1 MWKNKETMRRFPF
14 LASRY
19 ALALLL
25 GVNFALLGISI
36 YLGLKSANQMKEIVK
51 EDFNQQQLVLARHTA
66 SLLDQDINFLK
77 RELSTLNFSPS
88 IQYIEPLSWA
98 NRIRATLASVRE
110 EGVVEIVRVSADG
123 ARAYQVDSR
132 GVDQITTG
140 SFKDAPFLAWA
151 AKPENKGQVLVMP
164 VSTRIPHYV
173 GRLITIMAVPT
184 YEMSVDETHP
194 HPSGSFAG
202 VLAFYI
208 DAHALADKFTQGIRS
223 GKTGYAWIM
232 DTDGVFLSHPER
244 DFVGKNAF
252 TVRKERMPAISFDAI
267 NQIQRE
273 KMLTGKEGVSTYI
286 SGWHRGMAG
295 EIQKLIAYAPV
306 MLEDRNVVQD
316 QKPAASWSV
325 AVVAPASE
333 VEGVIHTLYTRQ
345 FYLQVIIGLVVLSGT
360 IVMLNFRYE
369 TQFSSSLAEE
379 VERQKE
385 KLQKSEA
392 RYQGLVENAADLIY
406 TVDGD
411 GRLLSINRYAANLF
425 TTARSSVKPER
436 GDELIEGHTQEFV
449 GRTFYDIFKQ
459 KTADFHMEWLREVK
473 ETGKVRSKRHPVSI
487 GDQEFWF
494 STSIVGIKDEQGNT
508 FAFEI
513 ISRNITGRKAI
524 EDRMI
529 NMEKLAS
536 IGTLAAGVAHEIN
549 NPMTVILGFTEHLL
563 DQTKSLPEV
572 HETLQIIEDEGLRC
586 KKIVENLLTFAR
598 TPETSETSA
607 KANSILE
614 KTLAVVKNTL
624 LTKKIRLETSLA
636 PTLPRVKGDPRE
648 LQQVFINLI
657 NNAADAMKAGGTLK
671 VLTTLA
677 PDGKRVAIEFTDT
690 GSGIPREAQAKIFDP
705 FFTTKETGKGT
716 GLGLSMSYGII
727 SKFGGNIIFTSFP
740 ADEYPE
746 KHGSTFIVYL
756 PIITGPEAEAAVPKG
771 TAEPKAAVS

>member
-1 MWKNKETMRRFPF
+1 MRPFPF

-25 GVNFALLGISI
+25 GVNFVLLGISI
-36 YLGLKSANQMKEIVK
+36 YLGLKSANQMREIVK

-66 SLLDQDINFLK
+66 SLLEQDIHFLK

-88 IQYIEPLSWA
+88 IQYLEPLSWA
-98 NRIRATLASVRE
+98 NRMRATLASVRE
-110 EGVVEIVRVSADG
+110 EGVVEIVRLTPDG
-123 ARAYQVDSR
+123 NRAYQVDAR

-140 SFKDAPFLAWA
+140 AFKDAPFLAWA
-151 AKPENKGQVLVMP
+151 RNPEHKGQVLVMP
-164 VSTRIPHYV
+164 VSTQIPHYV
-173 GRLITIMAVPT
+173 GRLITVMAVPT

-194 HPSGSFAG
+194 HPSGAFTG

-208 DAHALADKFTQGIRS
+208 DAHALAQKFTQGIRS

-232 DTDGVFLSHPER
+232 DSQGIFLNHPER

-252 TVRKERMPAISFDAI
+252 TVRKARMPAISFDAI

-273 KMLTGKEGVSTYI
+273 KMLAGKEGWGTYI

-306 MLEDRNVVQD
+306 RLEDQNLVQENMPVD
-316 QKPAASWSV
+316 SWSV
-325 AVVAPASE
+325 AVVAPVSE
-333 VEGVIHTLYTRQ
+333 VEGVIHSLYLRQ

-369 TQFSSSLAEE
+369 QQFSSSLEAE
-379 VERQKE
+379 VNRQKE

-406 TVDGD
+406 TVDAD

-425 TTARSSVKPER
+425 AMARSSVKLAA
-436 GDELIEGHTQEFV
+436 GTLIEGTAQQFV
-449 GRTFYDIFKQ
+449 GRTFYDIFNQ
-459 KTADFHMEWLREVK
+459 KSADFHMEWLREVK
-473 ETGKVRSKRHPVSI
+473 ETGKVRSKRHPVGI

-494 STSIVGIKDEQGNT
+494 STSIVGIKDEQGET
-508 FAFEI
+508 FAYEI

-549 NPMTVILGFTEHLL
+549 NPIAVILGFAEHLL
-563 DQTKSLPEV
+563 DQTESLPEI
-572 HETLQIIEDEGLRC
+572 HETLQVIEDEGLRC

-598 TPETSETSA
+598 IPEVSETNA
-607 KANSILE
+607 DVTGLLE

-636 PTLPRVKGDPRE
+636 PNLPRVKGDPRE

-657 NNAADAMKAGGTLK
+657 NNAADAMPRGGTLR
-671 VLTTLA
+671 VVTTPG
-677 PDGKRVAIEFTDT
+677 PDGKRVAIEFIDT
-690 GSGIPREAQAKIFDP
+690 GYGIPREAQAKIFDP

-727 SKFGGNIIFTSFP
+727 TKFGGNIIFTSYP
-740 ADEYPE
+740 VDEYPE
-746 KHGSTFIVYL
+746 KHGTTFTVYL
-756 PIITGPEAEAAVPKG
+756 PIISSLEAEESGPEPTPSETAAVI
-771 TAEPKAAVS
+771 S

>member
-1 MWKNKETMRRFPF
+1 MRRFPF

-66 SLLDQDINFLK
+66 SLLEQDIHFLK

-88 IQYIEPLSWA
+88 MQYVEPLSWA
-98 NRIRATLASVRE
+98 NRMRATLASVRE
-110 EGVVEIVRVSADG
+110 EGVVEIVRLTPGGD
-123 ARAYQVDSR
+123 RAYQVDSR

-140 SFKDAPFLAWA
+140 SFKDAPYLEWA
-151 AKPENKGQVLVMP
+151 RQPEHKGQILVMP
-164 VSTRIPHYV
+164 VSTQIPHYV
-173 GRLITIMAVPT
+173 GRLIMVMAMPT
-184 YEMSVDETHP
+184 YEMSVDDAHP
-194 HPSGSFAG
+194 HPSGAFAG

-208 DAHALADKFTQGIRS
+208 DAHQLAKKFTQGIRS

-232 DTDGVFLSHPER
+232 DSKGIFLSHPER
-244 DFVGKNAF
+244 DFIGKNAF
-252 TVRKERMPAISFDAI
+252 TVRKERMSAISFDAI

-273 KMLTGKEGVSTYI
+273 KMLAGKEGWGAYI
-286 SGWHRGMAG
+286 SGWHGGMAG
-295 EIQKLIAYAPV
+295 EIQKLMAYAPV
-306 MLEDRNVVQD
+306 QLEDQNLVQEGS
-316 QKPAASWSV
+316 PPTSWSV
-325 AVVAPASE
+325 AVVAPSSE
-333 VEGVIHTLYTRQ
+333 VEGVIHSVYVRQ

-369 TQFSSSLAEE
+369 QQFSSSLEEE
-379 VERQKE
+379 VNRQKE

-425 TTARSSVKPER
+425 AMARSAVKPAGRETLV
-436 GDELIEGHTQEFV
+436 EAAPHEFV
-449 GRTFYDIFKQ
+449 GRTFYDIFNQ
-459 KTADFHMEWLREVK
+459 KSADFHMEWLREVQ
-473 ETGKVRSKRHPVSI
+473 ETGKVRSKRHPVGI

-494 STSIVGIKDEQGNT
+494 STSIVGIKDEQGQT
-508 FAFEI
+508 FAYEI

-549 NPMTVILGFTEHLL
+549 NPIAVILGFSEHLL
-563 DQTKSLPEV
+563 GQTEDLPEI
-572 HETLQIIEDEGLRC
+572 HETLQVIEDEGLRC

-598 TPETSETSA
+598 SPETAETSA
-607 KANSILE
+607 DVTAILD

-624 LTKKIRLETSLA
+624 LTKKIRLDTSLA
-636 PTLPRVKGDPRE
+636 PALPRVKGDPQE

-657 NNAADAMKAGGTLK
+657 NNAADAMKGGGILK
-671 VLTTLA
+671 VVTA
-677 PDGKRVAIEFTDT
+677 SSPDGKRVAIEFIDT
-690 GSGIPREAQAKIFDP
+690 GSGIPRDVQPKIFDP
-705 FFTTKETGKGT
+705 FFTTKKTGEGT

-727 SKFGGNIIFTSFP
+727 SKFGGNIIFTSYP
-740 ADEYPE
+740 AQEYPE
-746 KHGSTFIVYL
+746 KHGTTFTVYL
-756 PIITGPEAEAAVPKG
+756 PIISGPEAE
-771 TAEPKAAVS
+771 TAGREQAMPPSDAILY

>member
-1 MWKNKETMRRFPF
+1 MRRFPF
-14 LASRY
+14 FASRY
-19 ALALLL
+19 ALVLLL
-25 GVNFALLGISI
+25 GVNFGLLGISI
-36 YLGLKSANQMKEIVK
+36 VLGLKSANQMKEIVK
-51 EDFNQQQLVLARHTA
+51 EDFNQQQLVLARYTA
-66 SLLDQDINFLK
+66 SLLEQDINFLK

-88 IQYIEPLSWA
+88 IQYLEPLSWA
-98 NRIRATLASVRE
+98 NRMRATLASVRE
-110 EGVVEIVRVSADG
+110 EGVVEILRISPDG
-123 ARAYQVDSR
+123 NRAYQMDSR

-140 SFKDAPFLAWA
+140 SFKNAPFLEWA
-151 AKPENKGQVLVMP
+151 GKPEHKGQVLVTP
-164 VSTRIPHYV
+164 VSTEIPHYV
-173 GRLITIMAVPT
+173 GRLITVMAVPT
-184 YEMSVDETHP
+184 YEMSVDDTHP
-194 HPSGSFAG
+194 HPTGAYTG
-202 VLAFYI
+202 VLVFYI
-208 DAHALADKFTQGIRS
+208 DTHALAKKYTQGIRS

-232 DTDGVFLSHPER
+232 NSQGVFLNHPER

-273 KMLTGKEGVSTYI
+273 KMLAGKEGWGTYM

-306 MLEDRNVVQD
+306 RLEDQNLVQEN
-316 QKPAASWSV
+316 QPQESWSV

-360 IVMLNFRYE
+360 IMMLNFRYE
-369 TQFSSSLAEE
+369 QQFSSSLEEE
-379 VERQKE
+379 VGRQKE

-406 TVDGD
+406 SVDND
-411 GRLLSINRYAANLF
+411 GRLLSINRYATNLF
-425 TTARSSVKPER
+425 ATARSAVKPETP
-436 GDELIEGHTQEFV
+436 GGLVEGAPQEFV
-449 GRTFYDIFKQ
+449 GRTLYDIFNQ
-459 KTADFHMEWLREVK
+459 KSADFHMEWLREVK
-473 ETGKVRSKRHPVSI
+473 ETGKVRSKRHPVSV

-494 STSIVGIKDEQGNT
+494 STSIVGIKDEHGET

-563 DQTKSLPEV
+563 EQTESMPEI
-572 HETLQIIEDEGLRC
+572 HETLQVIEDEGLRC
-586 KKIVENLLTFAR
+586 KKIVENILTFAR
-598 TPETSETSA
+598 MPQVSETTA
-607 KANSILE
+607 EVTGLLE

-636 PTLPRVKGDPRE
+636 PSLPQVKGDPPE
-648 LQQVFINLI
+648 LQQVFINLV
-657 NNAADAMKAGGTLK
+657 NNAADAMQGGGILK
-671 VLTTLA
+671 VVTMLS
-677 PDGKRVAIEFTDT
+677 PDGKRVAIEFIDT

-727 SKFGGNIIFTSFP
+727 TKFGGNIIFTSFP

-746 KHGSTFIVYL
+746 KHGTTFTVYL
-756 PIITGPEAEAAVPKG
+756 PIISGPEAEAAGLEQKG
-771 TAEPKAAVS
+771 PEPIAAIY

>member
-1 MWKNKETMRRFPF
+1 MRRFPF
-14 LASRY
+14 LASRS

-36 YLGLKSANQMKEIVK
+36 YLGLKSAGQMKEIVK
-51 EDFNQQQLVLARHTA
+51 EDFNQQQLVLAKHTA

-88 IQYIEPLSWA
+88 MQYLEPLSWA
-98 NRIRATLASVRE
+98 NRMRATLASVRE
-110 EGVVEIVRVSADG
+110 EGVVEIVRITADSQ
-123 ARAYQVDSR
+123 RAYKVDSR

-140 SFKDAPFLAWA
+140 PFKDAPFMQWA
-151 AKPENKGQVLVMP
+151 ANPQHKGQILVMP
-164 VSTRIPHYV
+164 VSTTIPHYV
-173 GRLITIMAVPT
+173 GRLITVMATPT

-194 HPSGSFAG
+194 HPSGAFAG

-208 DAHALADKFTQGIRS
+208 DAHALAKKFTQGIRS

-232 DTDGVFLSHPER
+232 NSQGIFLSHPER

-252 TVRKERMPAISFDAI
+252 TVRKERKPAI

-273 KMLTGKEGVSTYI
+273 KMLTGKEGWGTYI
-286 SGWHRGMAG
+286 SGWHGGMAG
-295 EIQKLIAYAPV
+295 KIQKLIAYAPV
-306 MLEDRNVVQD
+306 RLEDQNVVQD
-316 QKPAASWSV
+316 HAPMASWSV

-333 VEGVIHTLYTRQ
+333 VEGVIHTLYVRQ

-369 TQFSSSLAEE
+369 QQFSSSLEAE
-379 VERQKE
+379 VNRQKE

-411 GRLLSINRYAANLF
+411 GRILSINRYAASLF
-425 TTARSSVKPER
+425 ATARSSVKPER
-436 GDELIEGHTQEFV
+436 PGALMEGHPQEFV
-449 GRTFYDIFKQ
+449 GRTFYDIFKR
-459 KTADFHMEWLREVK
+459 KTADFHMEWLQEVK
-473 ETGKVRSKRHPVSI
+473 KTGKVRSKRHPVSI
-487 GDQEFWF
+487 GDREFWF
-494 STSIVGIKDEQGNT
+494 SSSIVGIKDEHGDT
-508 FAFEI
+508 FAYEI
-513 ISRNITGRKAI
+513 ISRDITGRKAI

-563 DQTKSLPEV
+563 GQTESLPEI
-572 HETLQIIEDEGLRC
+572 HETLQIMEDEGLRC

-598 TPETSETSA
+598 APEKSETTAEVTSL
-607 KANSILE
+607 LE
-614 KTLAVVKNTL
+614 KTLGVVKNTL

-636 PTLPRVKGDPRE
+636 PELPRVKGDPQE

-657 NNAADAMKAGGTLK
+657 NNAADAMKGGGVLK
-671 VLTTLA
+671 VVTTPLA
-677 PDGKRVAIEFTDT
+677 DGKRVAVEFSDN
-690 GSGIPREAQAKIFDP
+690 GAGIPREVQAKIFDP
-705 FFTTKETGKGT
+705 FFTTKKTGEGT
-716 GLGLSMSYGII
+716 GLGLSTCYGII
-727 SKFGGNIIFTSFP
+727 TKFGGNIVFASYP

-746 KHGSTFIVYL
+746 KHGTTFTVYL
-756 PIITGPEAEAAVPKG
+756 PIITGPEAEAAAPESQVEPT
-771 TAEPKAAVS
+771 TAKL

>member
-1 MWKNKETMRRFPF
+1 MRRFPF
-14 LASRY
+14 LASRS

-36 YLGLKSANQMKEIVK
+36 YLGLKSAGQMKEIVK
-51 EDFNQQQLVLARHTA
+51 EDFNQQQLVLAKHTA
-66 SLLDQDINFLK
+66 SLLEQDINFLK

-88 IQYIEPLSWA
+88 MQYLEPLSWA
-98 NRIRATLASVRE
+98 NRMRATLASVRE
-110 EGVVEIVRVSADG
+110 EGVAEIVRITADG
-123 ARAYQVDSR
+123 KRAYQVDSR

-140 SFKDAPFLAWA
+140 PFKEAPFMKWA
-151 AKPENKGQVLVMP
+151 ANPQHKGQILVMP
-164 VSTRIPHYV
+164 VSTTIPHYV
-173 GRLITIMAVPT
+173 GRLITVMATPT

-194 HPSGSFAG
+194 HPTGAFTG

-208 DAHALADKFTQGIRS
+208 DAHALAQKFTRGIRS
-223 GKTGYAWIM
+223 GKTGYAWVM
-232 DTDGVFLSHPER
+232 NSQGLFLSHPER

-273 KMLTGKEGVSTYI
+273 KMLTGKEGWGTYI

-295 EIQKLIAYAPV
+295 KIQKLIAYAPV
-306 MLEDRNVVQD
+306 RLEDQNVVQEHA
-316 QKPAASWSV
+316 PRASWSV

-333 VEGVIHTLYTRQ
+333 VEGVIHTLYVRQ

-369 TQFSSSLAEE
+369 QQFSSSLEEE
-379 VERQKE
+379 VNRQKE

-411 GRLLSINRYAANLF
+411 GRILSINRYAASLLA
-425 TTARSSVKPER
+425 TARSSVKPEAP
-436 GDELIEGHTQEFV
+436 GALMEGHPEEFI
-449 GRTFYDIFKQ
+449 GRTFYDIFKR
-459 KTADFHMEWLREVK
+459 KTADFHLEWLQEVK
-473 ETGKVRSKRHPVSI
+473 KTGKVRSKRHPVSV

-494 STSIVGIKDEQGNT
+494 SSSIVGIKDEHGDT
-508 FAFEI
+508 FAYEI
-513 ISRNITGRKAI
+513 ISRDVTGRKAI
-524 EDRMI
+524 EDRLI

-563 DQTKSLPEV
+563 EQTEALPEV

-598 TPETSETSA
+598 APEKSETTAEVTSL
-607 KANSILE
+607 LE
-614 KTLAVVKNTL
+614 KTLGVVKNTL

-636 PTLPRVKGDPRE
+636 PALPRVKGDPQE

-657 NNAADAMKAGGTLK
+657 NNAADAMKGGGVLK
-671 VLTTLA
+671 VVTSPVA
-677 PDGKRVAIEFTDT
+677 DGKRVAVEFSDT
-690 GSGIPREAQAKIFDP
+690 GAGIPREAQAKIFDP
-705 FFTTKETGKGT
+705 FFTTKKTGEGT

-727 SKFGGNIIFTSFP
+727 TKFGGNIVFASYP

-746 KHGSTFIVYL
+746 KHGTTFTVYL
-756 PIITGPEAEAAVPKG
+756 PIISGPEAEAASPESQPEP
-771 TAEPKAAVS
+771 TAAIS

>member
-1 MWKNKETMRRFPF
+1 MRRFPF
-14 LASRY
+14 FASRY

-25 GVNFALLGISI
+25 GVNFVLLGTSI
-36 YLGLKSANQMKEIVK
+36 YLGVKSANQMKEIVK

-66 SLLDQDINFLK
+66 SLLEQDIHFLH

-88 IQYIEPLSWA
+88 IQYLEPLSWA
-98 NRIRATLASVRE
+98 NRMRATLASVRE
-110 EGVVEIVRVSADG
+110 EGVVEIVRLTPDG
-123 ARAYQVDSR
+123 HRAYQVDSR

-151 AKPENKGQVLVMP
+151 SQPEHKGQILVMP
-164 VSTRIPHYV
+164 VSTQMPHYV
-173 GRLITIMAVPT
+173 GRLITVMAVPT
-184 YEMSVDETHP
+184 YEMSVDDTHP
-194 HPSGSFAG
+194 HPSGTYNG

-208 DAHALADKFTQGIRS
+208 DVHQLAKKFTQGIRS

-232 DTDGVFLSHPER
+232 DSQGIFLSHPEH
-244 DFVGKNAF
+244 DFIGKNAF
-252 TVRKERMPAISFDAI
+252 TVRKARMPAISFNAI

-273 KMLTGKEGVSTYI
+273 KMLAGKEGWGTYI
-286 SGWHRGMAG
+286 SGWHSGMAG
-295 EIQKLIAYAPV
+295 EIQKLMAYAPV
-306 MLEDRNVVQD
+306 RLEDQSLVQET
-316 QKPAASWSV
+316 KPAASWSV

-333 VEGVIHTLYTRQ
+333 VEGVIHSLYLRQ

-369 TQFSSSLAEE
+369 QQFSSSLAEE
-379 VERQKE
+379 VDRQKE

-406 TVDGD
+406 SVDAD
-411 GRLLSINRYAANLF
+411 GRLQSINRYAASLF
-425 TTARSSVKPER
+425 AMARSAVKPVGPEALA
-436 GDELIEGHTQEFV
+436 EATPQEFV
-449 GRTFYDIFKQ
+449 GRTFYDIFNQ
-459 KTADFHMEWLREVK
+459 KSADFHMEWLREVK
-473 ETGKVRSKRHPVSI
+473 ETGRVRSKRHPVSI

-508 FAFEI
+508 FAYEI

-549 NPMTVILGFTEHLL
+549 NPIAVILGFAEHLL
-563 DQTKSLPEV
+563 ERTEALPEI
-572 HETLQIIEDEGLRC
+572 HDTLKVIEDEGLRC

-598 TPETSETSA
+598 APEVSETTA
-607 KANSILE
+607 EVTGILE

-624 LTKKIRLETSLA
+624 LTKKIRLDTSLA
-636 PTLPRVKGDPRE
+636 PSLPRVKGDPQE

-657 NNAADAMKAGGTLK
+657 NNAADAMKGGGVLK
-671 VLTTLA
+671 VVTTPS
-677 PDGKRVAIEFTDT
+677 PDGKRVAIEFIDT
-690 GSGIPREAQAKIFDP
+690 GAGIPREAQPKIFDP
-705 FFTTKETGKGT
+705 FFTTKKTGEGT

-727 SKFGGNIIFTSFP
+727 AKFGGNIIFTSYP

-746 KHGSTFIVYL
+746 KHGTTFTVYL
-756 PIITGPEAEAAVPKG
+756 PIISSPEAEAAGQEQEVSNP
-771 TAEPKAAVS
+771 TAGIY

>member
-1 MWKNKETMRRFPF
+1 MRRFPF

-25 GVNFALLGISI
+25 SVNFALLGISI

-51 EDFNQQQLVLARHTA
+51 EDFNQQQLVLAKHTA
-66 SLLDQDINFLK
+66 SLLEQNIQFLK

-88 IQYIEPLSWA
+88 SQYLEPLSWA
-98 NRIRATLASVRE
+98 NRMRATLASVRE
-110 EGVVEIVRVSADG
+110 EGVVEIVRITPDG
-123 ARAYQVDSR
+123 NRAYQVDSR
-132 GVDQITTG
+132 GVDQITSD
-140 SFKDAPFLAWA
+140 SFKEAPFLSWA
-151 AKPENKGQVLVMP
+151 AKPEHKGQILVTP
-164 VSTRIPHYV
+164 VSTQIPHYV
-173 GRLITIMAVPT
+173 GRLITVMAVPT

-194 HPSGSFAG
+194 HPSGAFAG

-208 DAHALADKFTQGIRS
+208 DAHQLAKKFTQGIRS

-232 DTDGVFLSHPER
+232 DSDGVFLNHPER

-273 KMLTGKEGVSTYI
+273 KMLAGQEGLGSYI
-286 SGWHRGMAG
+286 SGWHKGIAG
-295 EIQKLIAYAPV
+295 EIQKLMAYAPV
-306 MLEDRNVVQD
+306 RLEDQNVVQD

-333 VEGVIHTLYTRQ
+333 VEGVIHSVYVRQ

-369 TQFSSSLAEE
+369 QQFSSSLEEE
-379 VERQKE
+379 VNRQKE

-406 TVDGD
+406 SVDAG
-411 GRLLSINRYAANLF
+411 GHILSINRYAATIF
-425 TTARSSVKPER
+425 SQATTQLDPTVKVNPQVFI
-436 GDELIEGHTQEFV
+436 GLTLS
-449 GRTFYDIFKQ
+449 DIFDQ
-459 KTADFHMEWLREVK
+459 KSAEFHLEWIRDVQA
-473 ETGKVRSKRHPVSI
+473 TGRVQSKRHRVNI
-487 GDQEFWF
+487 ANKEFWF
-494 STSIVGIKDEQGNT
+494 STSIVGVKDEQGDI
-508 FAFEI
+508 FAYEI
-513 ISRNITGRKAI
+513 ISRNITARKAI

-563 DQTKSLPEV
+563 EQTESLPEV
-572 HETLQIIEDEGLRC
+572 HENLQIIEDEGLRC
-586 KKIVENLLTFAR
+586 KKIIENLLTFAR
-598 TPETSETSA
+598 APERTET
-607 KANSILE
+607 KADVNSIME

-624 LTKKIRLETSLA
+624 LTKKVRLETSLA
-636 PTLPRVKGDPRE
+636 PGLPLAQGDPQE
-648 LQQVFINLI
+648 LRQVFINMI
-657 NNAADAMKAGGTLK
+657 NNARDAMTGGGLLK
-671 VLTTLA
+671 VSTNLT
-677 PDGKRVAIEFTDT
+677 PDSSRLAIEFTDT
-690 GSGIPREAQAKIFDP
+690 GNGIPREAQAKIFDP

-727 SKFGGNIIFTSFP
+727 TKFGGNILFTSFP

-746 KHGSTFIVYL
+746 KHGTTFTVYL
-756 PIITGPEAEAAVPKG
+756 PIVTGPEAEAAGPEG
-771 TAEPKAAVS
+771 QAEPAAAIS

>member
-1 MWKNKETMRRFPF
+1 MRPFPF

-25 GVNFALLGISI
+25 GVNFALLGTSI
-36 YLGLKSANQMKEIVK
+36 YLGLKSANQMKAIVK

-88 IQYIEPLSWA
+88 IQYLEPLSWA
-98 NRIRATLASVRE
+98 NRMRATLASVRE
-110 EGVVEIVRVSADG
+110 EGVVEIVHFTKDG
-123 ARAYQVDSR
+123 NRAYMVDSR

-140 SFKDAPFLAWA
+140 SFKDAPYLSWA
-151 AKPENKGQVLVMP
+151 ANPEHKGQIMVMP
-164 VSTRIPHYV
+164 VSTQIPHYM
-173 GRLITIMAVPT
+173 GRLITVMAMPT
-184 YEMSVDETHP
+184 YEMSVDDAHP
-194 HPSGSFAG
+194 HPSGAFAG

-208 DAHALADKFTQGIRS
+208 DAHALAQKFTQGIRS

-232 DTDGVFLSHPER
+232 NSQGIFLNHPEG
-244 DFVGKNAF
+244 DFIGKNAF

-273 KMLTGKEGVSTYI
+273 KMLTGQEGWGTYI

-306 MLEDRNVVQD
+306 RLEDRSVVRDNQ
-316 QKPAASWSV
+316 PVPIWSV

-333 VEGVIHTLYTRQ
+333 VEGVIHTLYVRQ

-369 TQFSSSLAEE
+369 QQFSSSLAAE
-379 VERQKE
+379 VNRQKE
-385 KLQKSEA
+385 MLQKSEA

-406 TVDGD
+406 TVNRD
-411 GRLLSINRYAANLF
+411 GRILSINRYAANLF
-425 TTARSSVKPER
+425 ATARSSVKPA
-436 GDELIEGHTQEFV
+436 DANALIEGAPQEFV
-449 GRTFYDIFKQ
+449 GRTLYDIFHQ
-459 KTADFHMEWLREVK
+459 KSADFHMEWLREVK
-473 ETGKVRSKRHPVSI
+473 ETGKVRSKRHPVGI

-494 STSIVGIKDEQGNT
+494 STSIVGIKDEQGEI
-508 FAFEI
+508 FAYEI

-529 NMEKLAS
+529 NVEKLAS

-549 NPMTVILGFTEHLL
+549 NPMAVILGFTEHLL
-563 DQTKSLPEV
+563 DQTESLPEV
-572 HETLQIIEDEGLRC
+572 HDTLQIIEDEGLRC

-598 TPETSETSA
+598 IPEVSETTA
-607 KANSILE
+607 ELNGLLE
-614 KTLAVVKNTL
+614 KTLTVVKNTL

-636 PTLPRVKGDPRE
+636 PSLPRVKGDPQE

-657 NNAADAMKAGGTLK
+657 NNAADAMRGGGALK
-671 VLTTLA
+671 VVTTLS
-677 PDGKRVAIEFTDT
+677 PDGKRVAIEFIDT
-690 GSGIPREAQAKIFDP
+690 GAGIPREAQAKIFDP
-705 FFTTKETGKGT
+705 FFTTKKTGLGT

-727 SKFGGNIIFTSFP
+727 TKFGGNIIFTSYP
-740 ADEYPE
+740 VEEYPD
-746 KHGSTFIVYL
+746 KHGTTFTVYL
-756 PIITGPEAEAAVPKG
+756 PIISDSEAEAAKP
-771 TAEPKAAVS
+771 EPRPEPHEAII

>member
-1 MWKNKETMRRFPF
+1 MRRFPF

-25 GVNFALLGISI
+25 SVNFVLLGISI

-51 EDFNQQQLVLARHTA
+51 EDFNQQQLVLAKHTA
-66 SLLDQDINFLK
+66 SLLEQDINFLK

-98 NRIRATLASVRE
+98 NRMRATLASVRE
-110 EGVVEIVRVSADG
+110 EGVVEIVRITPDG
-123 ARAYQVDSR
+123 NRAYQVDSR

-140 SFKDAPFLAWA
+140 SFKDAAYLSWA
-151 AKPENKGQVLVMP
+151 AEPEHKGQVLVMP
-164 VSTRIPHYV
+164 VSTNIPHFV
-173 GRLITIMAVPT
+173 GRLITVMAVPT
-184 YEMSVDETHP
+184 YGMSVDDTHP

-208 DAHALADKFTQGIRS
+208 DAHALAKKFTQGLRS

-232 DTDGVFLSHPER
+232 DSDGIFLNHPER

-252 TVRKERMPAISFDAI
+252 VVRKERMSAISFDAI

-273 KMLTGKEGVSTYI
+273 KMLTGQEGLGTYI

-295 EIQKLIAYAPV
+295 EIPKLMAYAPV
-306 MLEDRNVVQD
+306 KLEDQNVVQD
-316 QKPAASWSV
+316 NKPMASWSV

-369 TQFSSSLAEE
+369 QQFSSSLEEE
-379 VERQKE
+379 VNRQKL

-406 TVDGD
+406 SVDAG
-411 GRLLSINRYAANLF
+411 GHILSINRFAA
-425 TTARSSVKPER
+425 
-436 GDELIEGHTQEFV
+436 
-449 GRTFYDIFKQ
+449 TFFSQAAGPFDP
-459 KTADFHMEWLREVK
+459 EVK
-473 ETGKVRSKRHPVSI
+473 INPQVFIGLTLNDVFDHKSAEFQLEWIRDVQATGRVQSKRHRVTI
-487 GDQEFWF
+487 AEKEFWF
-494 STSIVGIKDEQGNT
+494 STSIVGVKDEQGDI
-508 FAFEI
+508 FAYEI
-513 ISRNITGRKAI
+513 ISRNITARKAI

-563 DQTKSLPEV
+563 EQTGSLPEV
-572 HETLQIIEDEGLRC
+572 HETLQVIEDEGLRC
-586 KKIVENLLTFAR
+586 KKIIENLLTFAR
-598 TPETSETSA
+598 TPERTET
-607 KANSILE
+607 KADINSIME

-624 LTKKIRLETSLA
+624 LTKKVRLETSLA
-636 PTLPRVKGDPRE
+636 IGLPLAQGDPQE
-648 LQQVFINLI
+648 LRQVFINMI
-657 NNAADAMKAGGTLK
+657 NNARDAMTGGGLLK
-671 VLTTLA
+671 VSTNLT
-677 PDGKRVAIEFTDT
+677 PDGNRLAIEFTDT
-690 GSGIPREAQAKIFDP
+690 GNGIPREAQAKIFDP
-705 FFTTKETGKGT
+705 FFTTKGTGKGT

-727 SKFGGNIIFTSFP
+727 TKFGGNIMFTSFP

-746 KHGSTFIVYL
+746 KHGTTFTVYL
-756 PIITGPEAEAAVPKG
+756 PIITGPEAEAAGPEG
-771 TAEPKAAVS
+771 QAEPAAGVS